1 MAKTEGCTTEEIK
14 QILRE
19 GRSLEKRIKM
29 LEESQ
34 SRAYARVTSA
44 TQQLSETG
52 VHGSAEQDAMA
63 EYVAYSE
70 QIVAEIAK
78 LERMQRIILKMISR
92 VRRHDYQNLLHLY
105 YIDCLT
111 WEEVAVKMNY
121 SWRWVM
127 KLHGK
132 ALVEVAKIA
141 SREPSILKQY
151 RKRT

>member
-1 MAKTEGCTTEEIK
+1 MTEGFTAEEIK
-14 QILRE
+14 QILRQ
-19 GRSLEKRIKM
+19 GRNLEKRIRM
-29 LEESQ
+29 LEESRE
-34 SRAYARVTSA
+34 RAYARVTSA
-44 TQQLSETG
+44 TQQFSVTG
-52 VHGSAEQDAMA
+52 VRSDSEKDAMA

-70 QIVAEIAK
+70 EIVSEIAK
-78 LERMQRIILKMISR
+78 LERMQRNILRLVKR

-132 ALVEVAKIA
+132 ALVEAARIA
-141 SREPSILKQY
+141 SRERNVWEQY
-151 RKRT
+151 SLRRK